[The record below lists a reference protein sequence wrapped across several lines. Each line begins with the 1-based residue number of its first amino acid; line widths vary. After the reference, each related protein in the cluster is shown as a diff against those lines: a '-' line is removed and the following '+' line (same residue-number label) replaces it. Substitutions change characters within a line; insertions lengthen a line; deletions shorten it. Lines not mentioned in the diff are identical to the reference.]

1 MWRIIAIILCV
12 VGISLFACSESSS
25 NESETK
31 EFVEHSLDSNKINF
45 DEETIKSVEKK
56 GDNVRLV
63 ISSLSP
69 RKIHRFTYGKDIGT
83 NA

>member
-31 EFVEHSLDSNKINF
+31 EFVEYSLDLNTINSA
-45 DEETIKSVEKK
+45 EEPKTIVGNEGVFLRRNHDWATAIKE
-56 GDNVRLV
+56 
-63 ISSLSP
+63 P
-69 RKIHRFTYGKDIGT
+69 
-83 NA
+83 